1 MTSEERFERIERDL
15 AAAAALSLRN
25 EQGQQSLQATNAML
39 QANIAAQQA
48 NIAAQQANIAALQ
61 ANIAALADAAK
72 LLGERVAEYVSASD
86 ARMRQMEANLDA
98 LIRIIT
104 AEHSNGRGKLGE

>member
-1 MTSEERFERIERDL
+1 MTSEERFESIERDL

-25 EQGQQSLQATNAML
+25 EQGIQSLPAAL
-39 QANIAAQQA
+39 QANAAAQQA
-48 NIAAQQANIAALQ
+48 NVAAPSEAVGAHVQNFKESLT
-61 ANIAALADAAK
+61 ALA
-72 LLGERVAEYVSASD
+72 ERVAEYVAAGD
-86 ARMRQMEANLDA
+86 AAKRRIEANLDA

>member
-1 MTSEERFERIERDL
+1 MTSEERFEKIERDL

-25 EQGQQSLQATNAML
+25 EQGIQGLQAVL
-39 QANIAAQQA
+39 QANAAAQ
-48 NIAAQQANIAALQ
+48 Q

-72 LLGERVAEYVSASD
+72 LLGERVTEYVSASD
-86 ARMRQMEANLDA
+86 TRMRQMEANLDA

-104 AEHSNGRGKLGE
+104 AEHSNGQGKLGE

>member
-1 MTSEERFERIERDL
+1 LTSEERFESIERDL

-25 EQGQQSLQATNAML
+25 EQGIQSLQ
-39 QANIAAQQA
+39 
-48 NIAAQQANIAALQ
+48 AAQQANIAALQ

-72 LLGERVAEYVSASD
+72 LLGERVADYVSAGEAS
-86 ARMRQMEANLDA
+86 MRQMEANLDA